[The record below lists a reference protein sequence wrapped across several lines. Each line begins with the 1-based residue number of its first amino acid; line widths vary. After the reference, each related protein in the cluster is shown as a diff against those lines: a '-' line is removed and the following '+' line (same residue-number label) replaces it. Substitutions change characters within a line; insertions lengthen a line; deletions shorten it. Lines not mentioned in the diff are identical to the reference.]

1 MKKCPVKRCQSQIPD
16 RTYVCTYHWRCL
28 PAGMR
33 EEWSAAAAG
42 YMRDEVSLGDLEE
55 VRAKVMT
62 ELEGQPDFQ
71 PVRSMSTVC
80 RKCGAQV
87 VTAVLEHETEAVTYG
102 LPLTEVRAGAKAAA
116 EAAGEAL
123 CVVGG
128 RAVPAD
134 TMSNQYARFV
144 EHKCQPAGG

>member
-1 MKKCPVKRCQSQIPD
+1 MKKCPVKRCLSQIPD

-28 PAGMR
+28 PPETR
-33 EEWSAAAAG
+33 EEWSAAAAS
-42 YMRDEVSLGDLEE
+42 YVRDEISLAALED

-87 VTAVLEHETEAVTYG
+87 VIAVVHDEHTDSTFW

-116 EAAGEAL
+116 EAEGYAL

-128 RAVPAD
+128 RVVPAV